1 MAPNSESYS
10 KNLFFHL
17 GSDFVVVFLFFSSFF
32 LCFWIFFV
40 VVFLDVGECS
50 QL

>member
-1 MAPNSESYS
+1 M
-10 KNLFFHL
+10 
-17 GSDFVVVFLFFSSFF
+17 VVFLLFSSFF

>member
-1 MAPNSESYS
+1 M
-10 KNLFFHL
+10 
-17 GSDFVVVFLFFSSFF
+17 VVFLFFSSFF

>member
-1 MAPNSESYS
+1 M
-10 KNLFFHL
+10 
-17 GSDFVVVFLFFSSFF
+17 VVFLFFSSFFF

>member
-1 MAPNSESYS
+1 M
-10 KNLFFHL
+10 
-17 GSDFVVVFLFFSSFF
+17 VVFLFFSSVF

>member
-1 MAPNSESYS
+1 M
-10 KNLFFHL
+10 
-17 GSDFVVVFLFFSSFF
+17 VVFLFFSSFF
-32 LCFWIFFV
+32 FLFLDFFV

>member
-17 GSDFVVVFLFFSSFF
+17 GSDFVVVFLFFSLFF